1 MSTPSTPAPEI
12 AADVWQLRY
21 LLCTSGQTGTAFV
34 DERTVTKWDTLHNCQ
49 AYICKS
55 KAEFDRRN
63 REVVCKTHK
72 RFFTAVELY
81 NPATGERRKIDD
93 TLQFILTSQ
102 AGQAAKSPGSY
113 PGNAGS
119 SPAPATT
126 FEITTSPGGP
136 AVDIVAGADDGFA
149 KELASDWE
157 AAKKAAFDKKLEATL
172 SQMPGGSGSDE
183 TRMTNED
190 LALLANAGSI
200 SQEMARQFG
209 AARSEA
215 LTAEIEATLSQTP
228 GGSQSGGVVV
238 EAAPCEPTGPLS
250 DPPAVDADAGT
261 PDPTA
266 SLTADASASPAP
278 EPVSARA
285 PASKPKPAASKKGKK

>member
-1 MSTPSTPAPEI
+1 MSAPTSQPDPFT
-12 AADVWQLRY
+12 APVWQFRFLICRDRIAGQQMV
-21 LLCTSGQTGTAFV
+21 TISGSKRRRTQFDAF
-34 DERTVTKWDTLHNCQ
+34 HGCQ
-49 AYICKS
+49 AYLCEDYAEYDMLQRTVVGKTDKS
-55 KAEFDRRN
+55 FWG
-63 REVVCKTHK
+63 V
-72 RFFTAVELY
+72 VELY
-81 NPATGERRKIDD
+81 DPVTQARKKLADVPGV
-93 TLQFILTSQ
+93 ILAQQVCIPQSQ

-136 AVDIVAGADDGFA
+136 AVDIVAGEESGLQSVAD
-149 KELASDWE
+149 
-157 AAKKAAFDKKLEATL
+157 
-172 SQMPGGSGSDE
+172 
-183 TRMTNED
+183 
-190 LALLANAGSI
+190 ALGIAP
-200 SQEMARQFG
+200 MAVDSSPESF
-209 AARSEA
+209 
-215 LTAEIEATLSQTP
+215 QTP

-238 EAAPCEPTGPLS
+238 EAAPCEPTGTLS

-285 PASKPKPAASKKGKK
+285 PASKTKPAAKKGKK

>member
-1 MSTPSTPAPEI
+1 MNPSSTPAPEI
-12 AADVWQLRY
+12 ATDVWQLRY

-55 KAEFDRRN
+55 KTEFDRRN
-63 REVVCKTHK
+63 REVVCKTNK

-93 TLQFILTSQ
+93 TLQFTLTSQ

-119 SPAPATT
+119 SPAPATM
-126 FEITTSPGGP
+126 P
-136 AVDIVAGADDGFA
+136 ADGTADDGFA
-149 KELASDWE
+149 KELAGDWQ
-157 AAKKAAFDKKLEATL
+157 AAQKAAFDSVIESTGAQL
-172 SQMPGGSGSDE
+172 SQMPGG
-183 TRMTNED
+183 
-190 LALLANAGSI
+190 L
-200 SQEMARQFG
+200 
-209 AARSEA
+209 
-215 LTAEIEATLSQTP
+215 
-228 GGSQSGGVVV
+228 QSGGVVV
-238 EAAPCEPTGPLS
+238 EAAPCKPKGTIS

-266 SLTADASASPAP
+266 SLAADASASPAP

-285 PASKPKPAASKKGKK
+285 PASKPKPAKKGKK